1 MSRTRGQAFTL
12 IEVLLVMTIIALVVA
27 LLLPSL
33 GLAKE
38 SSRNVQCMNQE
49 RQINLATITYT
60 YDFNYNFPAC
70 VGQEVIIERTSL
82 GGTVHQVSER
92 WPARLLPYLG
102 TTDIFRCPVQFITL
116 PVNTYYANTLSW
128 TGNGQ
133 CVRPGSFLPESTNLD
148 DVVNP
153 SRVVTYFESTHDRL
167 SRTRTPIG
175 SGAYLWMVPSDIK
188 WWGDYC
194 GNFQYK
200 IPPIGGSSA
209 STGGRHF
216 RTPSRVGG
224 DPWGKDNV
232 ALADGQIR
240 TLVSMQYLVDN
251 EPLGVYH
258 SYPFLPENE
267 WAKYDFNSLER
278 GTPDVGVE
286 FWTVPWW

>member
-38 SSRNVQCMNQE
+38 SSRNVQCMSQE

-116 PVNTYYANTLSW
+116 PVNTYYANTLSDVSLCQ
-128 TGNGQ
+128 TMLALRAEVAQRG
-133 CVRPGSFLPESTNLD
+133 VRRSCAGVGLP
-148 DVVNP
+148 
-153 SRVVTYFESTHDRL
+153 
-167 SRTRTPIG
+167 
-175 SGAYLWMVPSDIK
+175 
-188 WWGDYC
+188 
-194 GNFQYK
+194 
-200 IPPIGGSSA
+200 
-209 STGGRHF
+209 
-216 RTPSRVGG
+216 
-224 DPWGKDNV
+224 
-232 ALADGQIR
+232 
-240 TLVSMQYLVDN
+240 
-251 EPLGVYH
+251 
-258 SYPFLPENE
+258 PE
-267 WAKYDFNSLER
+267 R
-278 GTPDVGVE
+278 I
-286 FWTVPWW
+286 